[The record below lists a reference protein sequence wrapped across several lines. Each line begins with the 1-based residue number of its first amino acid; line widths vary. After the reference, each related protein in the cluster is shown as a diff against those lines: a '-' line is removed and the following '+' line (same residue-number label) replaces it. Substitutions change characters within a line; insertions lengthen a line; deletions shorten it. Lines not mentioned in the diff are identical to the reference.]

1 MKILLLFVLFSFS
14 ILSAQVFTKLTDT
27 NGEARNKS
35 YDVLHYKI
43 EISFNEAK
51 KMVIGRTTTT
61 LVPYSSN
68 LTAVEFDAEDITFS
82 SVKMGKKPLKFDS
95 LATSVKIM
103 LDRPYSYR
111 ETLSISMEYT
121 AIPLKG
127 TYFIQPDSGYP
138 NKPWQIWTQ
147 GEDMD
152 NHHWFPCWDFP
163 NDRATSEVIATV
175 KKNYTFL
182 SNGKLI
188 SEKENKKDGTKTFHW
203 LQSKPHV
210 SYLIMFAAGEYAVL
224 REKADGIPLEY
235 YVYKDHVEDAK
246 ACYAHTIPIMK
257 FFNERIGFKYPWD
270 KYAQVIVADFVAGGM
285 ENTSA
290 TTLMDRITVYN
301 SRARVDESA
310 TSLIAHEMAHQW
322 WGDVLTCK
330 DWRHLW
336 LNESFAT
343 YFDPLY
349 FEHAFGR
356 DEFTNIMYNAK
367 QAGIGADKSLGRKP
381 IVSVGSYGANI
392 YPRGASVLHM
402 LRFILGDELF
412 WRSVNHYITK
422 NQYRTVE
429 TNDLKVAVEEAT
441 GQNLYWFFDQ
451 WVYKAGYP
459 KFEVNYRY
467 NDSSKSIAMT
477 VKQTQTLDSLT
488 GLFITPVDIEIVS
501 GGTSATHRITVSQ
514 KESTYTLSSTSKP
527 SLVLFDKND
536 WILKEVSYPNREL
549 EEWMV
554 QVESGSDVV
563 ARRTAAAELAKLD
576 TIGVTIPLLAKIAKN
591 DPFWG
596 VRQAAVN
603 ALGTIKIK
611 NDVKKQALI
620 AALSDKKSQV
630 RASAAT
636 QLGTIKSADVAAALR
651 TALNDSSYSTEAN
664 ALASL
669 SKIDSTNTLPF
680 INARL
685 DVWSYSN
692 QVANAALNGLARIDT
707 VEAVNI
713 AMKKVV
719 YGAEVLGR
727 NTAMNVMKRYGKTR
741 DDVKALCVSLLNDRS
756 GSIKFNAAD
765 LLGENGNESHLAA
778 LQSLADK
785 KNDSASGAA
794 KKAIEK
800 IKERMKK

>member
-1 MKILLLFVLFSFS
+1 MKTFILFTLLFTSS
-14 ILSAQVFTKLTDT
+14 LSAQVFTKLTDT

-51 KMVIGRTTTT
+51 KMVIGKTTTT
-61 LVPYSSN
+61 LVPYSTNFNSI
-68 LTAVEFDAEDITFS
+68 EFDAEDISFS
-82 SVKMGKKPLKFDS
+82 SVTMGKKSLKFDS
-95 LATSVKIM
+95 LATSVKIS
-103 LDRPYSYR
+103 LDRSYSYR
-111 ETLSISMEYT
+111 DTLTVTMIYT
-121 AIPLKG
+121 AVPLKG

-163 NDRATSEVIATV
+163 NDKATSEVIATV
-175 KKNYTFL
+175 KSNYTFL
-182 SNGKLI
+182 SNGKLV
-188 SEKENKKDGTKTFHW
+188 SEKENKKEGTKTFHW
-203 LQSKPHV
+203 VQSKPHV

-224 REKADGIPLEY
+224 KEKADGIPLEY
-235 YVYKDHVEDAK
+235 YVYKNHIDDAK

-257 FFNERIGFKYPWD
+257 FFNEKIGFKYPWD

-290 TTLMDRITVYN
+290 TTLMDRITVFN
-301 SRARVDESA
+301 ARARVDESA

-349 FEHAFGR
+349 FEHAFGK

-367 QAGIGADKSLGRKP
+367 LAGIGADKSLGRKP

-412 WRSVNHYITK
+412 WKSVNHYITK
-422 NQYRTVE
+422 NQFRCVE
-429 TNDLKVAVEEAT
+429 TNDLKVALEEAT

-459 KFEVNYRY
+459 KFEVTYSY
-467 NDSSKSIAMT
+467 NDSAKNIAMT
-477 VKQTQTLDSLT
+477 VKQTQMIDSLT

-501 GGTSATHRITVSQ
+501 GGTAATHRITISQ
-514 KESTYTLSSTSKP
+514 KESTYTLPSSAKP

-536 WILKEVSYPNREL
+536 WILKEVSYPNRDIA
-549 EEWMV
+549 EWMV
-554 QVESGSDVV
+554 QAESGSDVV
-563 ARRTAAAELAKLD
+563 ARKTAASELVKLD
-576 TIGVTIPLLAKIAKN
+576 TTGTSISLLAEISQN

-596 VRQAAVN
+596 VRQSAVN
-603 ALGTIKIK
+603 ALGSMKIK
-611 NDVKKQALI
+611 NDTKKQALI

-630 RASAAT
+630 RAAAAN
-636 QLGTIKSADVAAALR
+636 QLGSIKSADVATALR

-664 ALASL
+664 ALSSL
-669 SKIDSTNTLPF
+669 SKIDSANALPF
-680 INARL
+680 IKSRL
-685 DVWSYSN
+685 DLWSYNN

-727 NTAMNVMKRYGKTR
+727 NTAMNIMKRYGKSR
-741 DDVKALCVSLLNDRS
+741 DDVKALCVSLLNDKS

-765 LLGENGNESHLAA
+765 FLGENGNESHLAA
-778 LQSLADK
+778 LQSLADNK
-785 KNDSASGAA
+785 KESASGTA